1 MNNNIEKY
9 ELQLLYISQ
18 IASIIFI
25 IISLIAIFLTHHDIK
40 VLKHEKTLITDEE
53 SYNISYFNR
62 ILIIIILLIFLYI
75 SDENRKIAKIKGKD
89 IKPFNLQEIAS
100 VLTLIASLIIL
111 YSLKLSK
118 KSPLAQALNPI
129 I

>member
-18 IASIIFI
+18 VASIIFI

-75 SDENRKIAKIKGKD
+75 SDENRKIAELKRG
-89 IKPFNLQEIAS
+89 
-100 VLTLIASLIIL
+100 SLRQVWGFKNSDAFEHSPPS
-111 YSLKLSK
+111 SLLCTGTF
-118 KSPLAQALNPI
+118 
-129 I
+129 